1 MRTKVKYISKI
12 IHKKKRLWNW
22 ITIPLQPL
30 STQIIETEKL
40 NDSEAEG
47 REPLA
52 LNITLPLKVL
62 QG

>member
-1 MRTKVKYISKI
+1 M
-12 IHKKKRLWNW
+12 
-22 ITIPLQPL
+22 PLHPL

-52 LNITLPLKVL
+52 LNIAIPLKVL